1 MLFVIFLV
9 LAIGGWILYAI
20 SEKNYSAGCTIS
32 GAFAGVI
39 GTFGVIISLVII
51 LCNQTGVDAKIERME
66 VERES
71 LVYQYENDMYAFDHD
86 NSKYELMND
95 ICDWNATIAANR
107 LRQDNI
113 WIGIYIPNIY
123 DQIEPIEL
131 RWGVVG

>member
-20 SEKNYSAGCTIS
+20 GDKNYSAGCAIP
-32 GAFAGVI
+32 GAFAGTI
-39 GTFGVIISLVII
+39 GTFAIIISIVIM
-51 LCNQTGVDAKIERME
+51 LCNYIGVDAKIERMDI
-66 VERES
+66 ERES
-71 LVYQYENDMYAFDHD
+71 LVYQYENDIYAFDHD

-95 ICDWNATIAANR
+95 IREWNETITTKQM
-107 LRQDNI
+107 LQDDP

-123 DQIEPIEL
+123 DQFEPIEL